1 MLAKDLVDAC
11 PDTQLPSLPDPAAH
25 RTAGMDACP
34 EKQPHRVSYVS
45 SKSLWMIELMISI
58 GQKYDALK
66 PLIG

>member
-1 MLAKDLVDAC
+1 MLAKDPVDAC
-11 PDTQLPSLPDPAAH
+11 PGERLPSPPYPAVH

-45 SKSLWMIELMISI
+45 SKLLWMNELMISI

-66 PLIG
+66 SRIS